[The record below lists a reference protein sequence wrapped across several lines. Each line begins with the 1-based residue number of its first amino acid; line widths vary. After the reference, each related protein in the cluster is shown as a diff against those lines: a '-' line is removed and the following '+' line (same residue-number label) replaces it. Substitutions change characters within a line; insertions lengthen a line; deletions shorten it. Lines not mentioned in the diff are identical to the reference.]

1 MTVVSAARVTVDA
14 LCALARQQG
23 LRDAAALD
31 RLADVARRAGVE
43 SPATMRAFVLG
54 SDMLGDAL
62 RRALAQAL
70 PPRDDLRY
78 GAITIVGHLAV
89 GGMGDVWLG
98 TTPEGMLCVVKTI
111 RPDVARPDFIR
122 RFDRE
127 VRLTARMRSAHVV
140 RCIDFGIAG
149 ERSYLALE
157 HVAGGDL
164 HHLIQQHGRLSETE
178 AVSLA
183 IQIARGLQAA
193 HACDLVHRDL
203 KPKNVFITATGVAKL
218 GDFGLARSTS
228 QERTMLTM
236 TGTTVGTPA
245 YMSPEQVRG
254 HDDLDIRTDIYAL
267 GAVLYECLIGRP
279 PFTGGQAV
287 VLRAH
292 LREPVGDVRALRPE
306 LSERVA
312 RTIIKC
318 MAKEPDRRFSSPA
331 RLVHS
336 LEQTLRSG
344 ARADATL
351 APGVAAEAV
360 PDATLS
366 GGEVVARGTS
376 PPPVAPVL
384 RQGLPA
390 GIDPMARTATV
401 AAPPAAGYT
410 GDWVVLVGS
419 GSLSGQ
425 VIHCFARSRLLF
437 GKLRSEPV
445 DVCLRVYP
453 IAEHDAACRRIS
465 RQHFAL
471 AWDATAG
478 ALRCSDCGSA
488 NGTVL
493 DGQVMRRTS
502 CVLQPGGHRLGVS
515 GSIAL
520 SLVSRP
526 PDHAVLTREGNR
538 PGMAYVMVL
547 HRCSIGGPGADLPV
561 PALGAALPVLEL
573 ERVDG
578 AWRWRLDRTQA
589 WAPLALGQD
598 WAPAGL
604 PLQAVAGSHDHFV

>member
-1 MTVVSAARVTVDA
+1 MTAVSAGGVTIDA

-23 LRDAAALD
+23 LRDAAALE
-31 RLADVARRAGVE
+31 RLAEVARRAGVD
-43 SPATMRAFVLG
+43 SPATMRAFILG

-62 RRALAQAL
+62 RRALTQAL

-78 GAITIVGHLAV
+78 GAITIAGHLAV

-98 TTPEGMLCVVKTI
+98 TTPDGALCVVKTI
-111 RPDVARPDFIR
+111 RPDVANPDFIR

-127 VRLTARMRSAHVV
+127 VRLTARIRSPHVV

-164 HHLIQQHGRLSETE
+164 HHLIRQHGRLNETE

-183 IQIARGLQAA
+183 IQIARGLHAA

-203 KPKNVFITATGVAKL
+203 KPKNVFITAAGVAKL

-228 QERTMLTM
+228 QQRTMLTM

-267 GAVLYECLIGRP
+267 GVVLYECLIGRP
-279 PFTGGQAV
+279 PFAGGQAV

-292 LREPVGDVRALRPE
+292 LSQAVGDVRSLRPE

-318 MAKEPDRRFSSPA
+318 MAKEPGRRFSSPS

-336 LEQTLRSG
+336 LEQTLRSC
-344 ARADATL
+344 AHDDATL
-351 APGVAAEAV
+351 APGVAAAAV

-366 GGEVVARGTS
+366 GGEVVARGAS

-384 RQGLPA
+384 RQGSPA

-401 AAPPAAGYT
+401 AAPAAAGYS
-410 GDWVVLVGS
+410 GDWLVLCGS
-419 GSLSGQ
+419 GALAGQ
-425 VIHCFARSRLLF
+425 LIHCFARSRLLF
-437 GKLRSEPV
+437 GKKRSEPV

-465 RQHFAL
+465 RQHFEL
-471 AWDATAG
+471 AWDPANG
-478 ALRCSDCGSA
+478 ELRCSDCGSA
-488 NGTVL
+488 NGTTL
-493 DGQVMRRTS
+493 DGQVLRRSS
-502 CVLQPGGHRLGVS
+502 CVLQPGGHRLSVPS
-515 GSIAL
+515 SIAL
-520 SLVSRP
+520 TLACRQPEHVM
-526 PDHAVLTREGNR
+526 LTREGNR
-538 PGMAYVMVL
+538 PSLAYVMVL
-547 HRCSIGGPGADLPV
+547 HRFTIGGPLADL
-561 PALGAALPVLEL
+561 ALPAGGAGLPMLEL
-573 ERVDG
+573 EQVDG
-578 AWRWRLDRTQA
+578 RWRWRLDRSQP

-598 WAPAGL
+598 WESAGL